1 MLRDISLILDRC
13 MNLTFYSTE
22 VIGGSVMI
30 RLERNT
36 SFYFFKERMQSYM
49 INFLN
54 LQWNQISCDLK
65 IYFKINKNVHN

>member
-1 MLRDISLILDRC
+1 

-22 VIGGSVMI
+22 VIGSSMMI
-30 RLERNT
+30 HLERNT
-36 SFYFFKERMQSYM
+36 SSFYFFKERMQSYM
-49 INFLN
+49 INFPN